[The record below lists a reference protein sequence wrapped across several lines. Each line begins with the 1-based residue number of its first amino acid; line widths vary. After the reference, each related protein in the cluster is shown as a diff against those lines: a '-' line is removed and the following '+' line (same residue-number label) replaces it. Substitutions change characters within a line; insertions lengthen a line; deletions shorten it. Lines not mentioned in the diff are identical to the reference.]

1 MQSGK
6 RVLSASR
13 GKKVKLI
20 LRSGKSV
27 RFDKR
32 SLYEPTFRS
41 REISRRFDLKHLD
54 LPTKVK
60 STLPPKKEEKK
71 IFLGFGGNPNMQI
84 QYPIWMPS
92 QIFNSNIFIGGAS
105 GGGKT
110 SLMCR
115 LVAGALNTY
124 GTVVLGEA
132 KGGEEGYSDGAA
144 FTELSA
150 YLSHKILDG
159 KNTYRW
165 PRGNCWF
172 NPLLAL
178 ESKNSRRNDLENLAI
193 TRTNIKKF
201 VNSLFLNVSTT
212 DAQYAAARDRIKT
225 IMGTLIEYMIYFPPE
240 KPSEN
245 SCTLETLVA
254 FLNDPKQWKKANK
267 KCKKFS
273 KDDKLARKQQVEIVT
288 ALTKNR
294 FFIIADKPD
303 EFAYGATAGEVTRIL
318 NLLNQPDLLKYT
330 QPVKDDNGN
339 ALPQLKIS
347 AIFDQ
352 RSLVVISQPLSDDS
366 AGITGAMFWD
376 AMLGYAVK
384 KGPKREGENVAV
396 FLDETYRLPTS
407 RLGDAAGETRQYR
420 IGIVEVTPK
429 LPEPTKWTNESIVYR
444 TLISVS
450 TGVQKVVQEIH
461 TRLLPRQQKLMNM
474 VITTKDA
481 KLDVDAEANNNRD
494 IDQAQSNKGVS
505 VDSLSD
511 TGGQTAIFHST
522 TDFIGSQHL
531 FWLDLYSPLFE
542 EKIFTELLQNALH
555 SKIAG
560 QVADYVLGLI
570 DPP

>member
-27 RFDKR
+27 TFYKR

-41 REISRRFDLKHLD
+41 REISRRFDLKRLD
-54 LPTKVK
+54 LPTKVE

-71 IFLGFGGNPNMQI
+71 IFLGFGGNPNVQI

-132 KGGEEGYSDGAA
+132 KGGAEGYSEGAA

-150 YLSHKILDG
+150 YLSHRILG
-159 KNTYRW
+159 NKNTYRW

-172 NPLLAL
+172 NPLL
-178 ESKNSRRNDLENLAI
+178 ELENKTRKDERENLSI
-193 TRTNIKKF
+193 TRTNIKNF
-201 VNSLFLNVSTT
+201 VNSLYANVSTT
-212 DAQYAAARDRIKT
+212 DAQYGAAIDRVKT
-225 IMGTLIEYMIYFPPE
+225 IIGTFIEYMIYFPPE
-240 KPSEN
+240 KPSGN
-245 SCTLETLVA
+245 WCTLETLVG
-254 FLNDPKQWKKANK
+254 FLNDSKQWKKANT

-273 KDDKLARKQQVEIVT
+273 KDDKLARKQQVEIVF

-294 FFIIADKPD
+294 FFLIAEKPD
-303 EFAYGATAGEVTRIL
+303 DFEAGATAGELNRIS
-318 NLLNQPDLLKYT
+318 NLFKQLDLLKYT

-347 AIFDQ
+347 DIFDQ

-384 KGPKREGENVAV
+384 KGPKRKGENVAV

-420 IGIVEVTPK
+420 IGLVEVTPK
-429 LPEPTKWTNESIVYR
+429 LPDPTKWTNESIVYR
-444 TLISVS
+444 TIISVS
-450 TGVQKVVQEIH
+450 PGIQKVVEEIY

-474 VITTKDA
+474 TITTKDG
-481 KLDVDAEANNNRD
+481 KPDVDVEQNNNRNS
-494 IDQAQSNKGVS
+494 DQAQSDKGVS
-505 VDSLSD
+505 VASLGN
-511 TGGQTAIFHST
+511 TAGKTAIFHST
-522 TDFIGSQHL
+522 TDFIGSEHL

-542 EKIFTELLQNALH
+542 EEIFTELLQNALH
-555 SKIAG
+555 SKIARH
-560 QVADYVLGLI
+560 VADYILGLI